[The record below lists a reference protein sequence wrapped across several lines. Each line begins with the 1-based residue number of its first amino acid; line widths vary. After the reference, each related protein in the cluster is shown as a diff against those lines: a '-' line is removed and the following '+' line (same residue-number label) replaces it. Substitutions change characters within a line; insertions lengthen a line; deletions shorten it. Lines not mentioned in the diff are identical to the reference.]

1 MSTCLFLL
9 SAAIWAVG
17 ILTMALAVAGSERAA
32 RALPAI
38 ERMWQLTWF
47 SWVVFYAPVWL
58 RLAVLAA
65 AAVAAVLAVITYRWT
80 RCMDQR

>member
-1 MSTCLFLL
+1 
-9 SAAIWAVG
+9 
-17 ILTMALAVAGSERAA
+17 
-32 RALPAI
+32 LPAI